1 VIFSFYSKVAI
12 GAFSAPDLLF
22 AVPGASEMCCYLGL
36 ESLYSI
42 KFQLI
47 RMAKILYNVLLF
59 GSILLSRLRMTGV
72 LGRENLKRI
81 LVVELT
87 KLGDVLSMVP
97 LLTPLK
103 ESFPHATIAVMLQP
117 NHEKLFAL
125 VPEVSTTLS
134 SPSSQHLRGIASSV
148 RLIRRQKFDLVISA
162 SPSVRHG
169 ILVLLSGARYK
180 FGFLEFSRAKVVHL
194 QSHRVRSLGFRPQT
208 SSIGFLKNINDR
220 VEHLCRSLGV
230 RIPGRKPALAFLRMG
245 SPLAPKV
252 AKTLLPA
259 NGSSYIVAHPSAGW
273 EYRTW
278 PTENFR
284 SLVRR
289 VLEVSTEHVVLVGAE
304 SDRSPLQPLIREFGG
319 DPRVSFEI
327 GLELDSLARM
337 IANARLFV
345 GSDSGPLHL
354 AAAVGTPSVG
364 LFGPAP
370 PELTGSQM
378 PMESHVYKRVECSP
392 CDQEDCVRKWA
403 PCMTL
408 ITVDEVL
415 DKVREILVSGSKAL
429 STQTALPTNLPKAQS
444 PST

>member
-1 VIFSFYSKVAI
+1 
-12 GAFSAPDLLF
+12 
-22 AVPGASEMCCYLGL
+22 
-36 ESLYSI
+36 
-42 KFQLI
+42 
-47 RMAKILYNVLLF
+47 MAKILYKVLLF
-59 GSILLSRLRMTGV
+59 GSILLSRLRMKGV
-72 LGRENLKRI
+72 LERENVKRI

-87 KLGDVLSMVP
+87 RLGDVLSMIP
-97 LLTPLK
+97 LLRPLK
-103 ESFPHATIAVMLQP
+103 ESFPHATIAVMVQP

-134 SPSSQHLRGIASSV
+134 SPSSQHLRDIVSGL

-208 SSIGFLKNINDR
+208 SSLGFLKNINDR

-245 SPLAPKV
+245 SPVRPKL
-252 AKTLLPA
+252 AKTVLPA
-259 NGSSYIVAHPSAGW
+259 NGSSYIIVHPFAGW

-284 SLVRR
+284 SLVRLI
-289 VLEVSTEHVVLVGAE
+289 LETSTEHVVLVGAE
-304 SDRSPLQPLIREFGG
+304 SDRSPVEPLLTEFSR
-319 DPRVSFEI
+319 DPRVSFGI
-327 GLELDSLARM
+327 GLELESLARM
-337 IANARLFV
+337 IANAHLFI
-345 GSDSGPLHL
+345 GGDSGPLHL

-378 PMESHVYKRVECSP
+378 PTESHVYKRVECSP
-392 CDQEDCVRKWA
+392 CDQKDCVRKWA

-429 STQTALPTNLPKAQS
+429 STQTVFSTDPPQGQS

>member
-1 VIFSFYSKVAI
+1 
-12 GAFSAPDLLF
+12 
-22 AVPGASEMCCYLGL
+22 MCCYLGL
-36 ESLYSI
+36 ESLYSM
-42 KFQLI
+42 KFELI

-59 GSILLSRLRMTGV
+59 GSILLSRLRMRGV
-72 LGRENLKRI
+72 LERENLKRI

-87 KLGDVLSMVP
+87 RLGDVLSMLP
-97 LLTPLK
+97 LLRPLK
-103 ESFPHATIAVMLQP
+103 ESFPHATIAVMVQP

-134 SPSSQHLRGIASSV
+134 SPSSQHLRGIVSSL
-148 RLIRRQKFDLVISA
+148 RLIRRREFDLVISA

-169 ILVLLSGARYK
+169 MLVLLSGARYK

-194 QSHRVRSLGFRPQT
+194 QSHRVRSLGFRLQT
-208 SSIGFLKNINDR
+208 SSTGFLENINDR
-220 VEHLCRSLGV
+220 VEHLCRFLGARV
-230 RIPGRKPALAFLRMG
+230 PEREPALAFLRMG

-259 NGSSYIVAHPSAGW
+259 NGSSYIIVHPFAGW
-273 EYRTW
+273 EYRIW
-278 PTENFR
+278 PIENFR

-289 VLEVSTEHVVLVGAE
+289 ILDTSTQHVVLVGAE
-304 SDRSPLQPLIREFGG
+304 SDRSPLQPLIREFGR
-319 DPRVSFEI
+319 DSWVSFGI

-378 PMESHVYKRVECSP
+378 PMESYVYKRVECSP
-392 CDQEDCVRKWA
+392 CNQKDCVRKWA

-408 ITVDEVL
+408 ITVDEVFER
-415 DKVREILVSGSKAL
+415 VREILVSGNAVL
-429 STQTALPTNLPKAQS
+429 STQTALLTNPPQGQS